1 MNNFLGLNKWD
12 ILENIEIEKLIFG
25 WQWFAKLEHSN
36 PEHNWKTILITGWA
50 IPWSIVNLRVL
61 RKKKRFIETQIVEI
75 IQKSP
80 IEKIHKNN
88 LYGESGGWKWINIP
102 YENQLEI
109 KQSQVKEAFFVIEK
123 NFWKQDFLEIEA
135 SPIEDWY
142 RNKVEFSFGKY
153 LSNAEWIEEHF
164 NVWFHKQWQFSKVI
178 DYDWT
183 PLIDEKQNQIYREI
197 KKFCKTLGLPVYDQ
211 KKQEWFFRHILLRK
225 AYFTDEMMILLSF
238 NPEYFDK
245 NTKLDKAEKLN
256 ILKEF
261 FIKLAEKYSKIKS
274 IYFSHNPNK
283 ADVAI
288 WDLELI
294 YGKNTIKEKILW
306 LEFEI
311 SPTSFFQT
319 NSAWAEKLYS
329 IVLDFAK
336 NKSWVV
342 LDLYWWTGT
351 IWMIFAKSG
360 AKKVVSVELI
370 TSASKDWEKN
380 AKLNN
385 LKNISFENAKVE
397 DFLEKYLET
406 WEKADLLV
414 IDPPRAWMHPK
425 ALEDI
430 LKFDASQMIYVSC
443 NPATLARDL
452 EFILKNSSY
461 KIGKIKAMDMFPHT
475 HHIETVVSLIK

>member
-80 IEKIHKNN
+80 IEKIHENN
-88 LYGESGGWKWINIP
+88 PYGESGGWKWINIP
-102 YENQLEI
+102 YKNQLEI

-135 SPIEDWY
+135 SPLKDWY

-197 KKFCKTLGLPVYDQ
+197 KKFCKTLWLPVYDQ

-225 AYFTDEMMILLSF
+225 AYFTNEMMILLSF

-245 NTKLDKAEKLN
+245 NTKLDK
-256 ILKEF
+256 
-261 FIKLAEKYSKIKS
+261 
-274 IYFSHNPNK
+274 
-283 ADVAI
+283 V
-288 WDLELI
+288 
-294 YGKNTIKEKILW
+294 
-306 LEFEI
+306 
-311 SPTSFFQT
+311 
-319 NSAWAEKLYS
+319 
-329 IVLDFAK
+329 
-336 NKSWVV
+336 
-342 LDLYWWTGT
+342 
-351 IWMIFAKSG
+351 
-360 AKKVVSVELI
+360 
-370 TSASKDWEKN
+370 
-380 AKLNN
+380 
-385 LKNISFENAKVE
+385 
-397 DFLEKYLET
+397 
-406 WEKADLLV
+406 
-414 IDPPRAWMHPK
+414 
-425 ALEDI
+425 
-430 LKFDASQMIYVSC
+430 
-443 NPATLARDL
+443 
-452 EFILKNSSY
+452 
-461 KIGKIKAMDMFPHT
+461 
-475 HHIETVVSLIK
+475 

>member
-1 MNNFLGLNKWD
+1 MNNFPGLNKWD
-12 ILENIEIEKLIFG
+12 ILENIKIEKLIFG
-25 WQWFAKLEHSN
+25 WQWFAKLEHPN

-88 LYGESGGWKWINIP
+88 PYGESGGWKWINIP

-109 KQSQVKEAFFVIEK
+109 KQNQVKEAFFVIEK
-123 NFWKQDFLEIEA
+123 DFWKQDL
-135 SPIEDWY
+135 
-142 RNKVEFSFGKY
+142 
-153 LSNAEWIEEHF
+153 
-164 NVWFHKQWQFSKVI
+164 
-178 DYDWT
+178 T

-245 NTKLDKAEKLN
+245 NTKLDKTEKLS
-256 ILKEF
+256 ILKDF
-261 FIKLAEKYSKIKS
+261 FEKLAERYSEIKS

-294 YGKNTIKEKILW
+294 YGKNSIKEKILW

-360 AKKVVSVELI
+360 AKKVVSVELV

-385 LKNISFENAKVE
+385 LKNISFENTKVE

-430 LKFDASQMIYVSC
+430 CEL
-443 NPATLARDL
+443 
-452 EFILKNSSY
+452 
-461 KIGKIKAMDMFPHT
+461 
-475 HHIETVVSLIK
+475 